1 MSFLRGFSIAMGA
14 NITVFALSFLNNK
27 LIYLF
32 LDDTDNGLYF
42 LVMRLSL
49 LCALFFGDWMRLS
62 SMNIAGGDK
71 RLIPSLSANGFWY
84 SIVLG
89 AVLAVASIALNTS
102 DGSLI
107 SVPYRFFPAV
117 LAVGILFVARNNWQ
131 SLLLVEHRMTS
142 YGLTFVLWGLVFLG
156 LDAFFLVIMRYGLHF
171 VIASLIAASCVSAV
185 WAFTANA
192 RAGGHSFRA
201 SPTLFGRSARIG
213 SRAWIAVLGM
223 YIMTNIHVFSIGPLS
238 GSPEKGLVMVALF
251 SVGFRIFNLFQRG
264 SDVAGTVLYSHVVQ
278 QGDSESSR
286 MTMLVARNALLVS
299 LVFAFIGAAAGKAI
313 ILVIASPRYMDAYI
327 PLLLMLPGIV
337 AINTGSVINN
347 YYWGKTYPLPVI
359 LAPFAAALVGF
370 ASTALLLPK
379 IGVSGAALSFSI
391 MSLLWF
397 MYIVRRFSADSGFGM
412 SEILVPRISNLK
424 RVVARAV
431 GAKTTPPEL

>member
-14 NITVFALSFLNNK
+14 NIAVFALSFLNNK

-32 LDDTDNGLYF
+32 LGDTENGLYF

-89 AVLAVASIALNTS
+89 AVLAAASLVLNRA

-142 YGLTFVLWGLVFLG
+142 YGLTFVLWGVVFLG
-156 LDAFFLVIMRYGLHF
+156 LDVFFLVIMGYGLHF
-171 VIASLIAASCVSAV
+171 VIGSLIAASCVSAV

-201 SPTLFGRSARIG
+201 SPALFGRSARIG
-213 SRAWIAVLGM
+213 SRAWVAVLGM
-223 YIMTNIHVFSIGPLS
+223 YVMTNIHAFSIGPLS

-251 SVGFRIFNLFQRG
+251 SVGYRIFALFQRG

-278 QGDSESSR
+278 QSDSESSR

-299 LVFAFIGAAAGKAI
+299 LVFALVGAAAGKAL
-313 ILVIASPRYMDAYI
+313 ILVIASSRYLDAYI

-370 ASTALLLPK
+370 GLTALLLPEF
-379 IGVSGAALSFSI
+379 GVSGAAFSFSI
-391 MSLLWF
+391 MSLGWF
-397 MYIVRRFSADSGFGM
+397 LYIVRRFVVDTGLKVSDV
-412 SEILVPRISNLK
+412 LVPRVSDLK
-424 RVVARAV
+424 RVVARVA
-431 GAKTTPPEL
+431 GAKALPREP